1 MMSNNDFEKLWFLY
15 KTEGEPHQI
24 SINEFCLKQ
33 GVEYTKFYAWYKRT
47 KKQVVPVTIEGAPTL
62 EPEEADSSVPASPTR
77 TLPGKAKGD
86 IMVMIQT
93 RGGLKIS
100 QTNLDYQG
108 LKKLVEN
115 LEVLC

>member
-1 MMSNNDFEKLWFLY
+1 MSNNDFEKLWFLY
-15 KTEGEPHQI
+15 KTEGEPNQI
-24 SINEFCLKQ
+24 SINEFCIKQ

-47 KKQVVPVTIEGAPTL
+47 KKQVVPVKIEGMPTIEPKDGESS
-62 EPEEADSSVPASPTR
+62 EPAAS
-77 TLPGKAKGD
+77 LPVKPKGD
-86 IMVMIQT
+86 IMVMIQR

-115 LEVLC
+115 LEGLC